1 MVGKVTVGG
10 SARLG
15 LKFADNCGAI
25 PVDRGDLLLDLNPL
39 KLIDNNPIDAAVI
52 PF

>member
-1 MVGKVTVGG
+1 MVGKVTVGE
-10 SARLG
+10 SAQLG
-15 LKFADNCGAI
+15 RGFADNFGAI
-25 PVDRGDLLLDLNPL
+25 PDDRGDLLLDLNPL